1 MKFNIFKPAFS
12 LMLAF
17 LLTATIILSL
27 ELLSARAD
35 NATVTTSIRASLRS
49 GAAVF
54 PESFDR
60 NLRTGFDTWTNC
72 LVLNIATYGQKDL
85 ISALTRSNL
94 VALRDELHPCTELD
108 AKLGGSLTGG
118 SLTEIQAKVVDYW
131 RYWWGSAALLNIAIG
146 FFGLTLPFYQTTLKA
161 ITYAAILLTVCTA
174 FIRYRRAAWPFL
186 PVAVA
191 LTFGFAIP
199 LFGQSIAHAPGLI
212 IGMLFLSVYM
222 AVGIDRASLR
232 WQFLYLFFAGGLGFY
247 FDLFNGDIIATLIC
261 FALLRLLSTSASAP
275 PQISWPALLAR
286 LPITTAVV
294 HVIAA
299 YVAGAVSM
307 ALFRIALRAI
317 LLRQDLFAVVSEW
330 LAQLS
335 GYTTI
340 DLWAVWQLS
349 RHTSNQV
356 AASAPLTEKGL
367 SAAILPDWLDKFA
380 HRCCY
385 TATFP
390 YIGEHG
396 TVLLYTLCGLIYLAI
411 GTWLLWYRQK
421 FEIALT
427 DRVLPAFLIAFIIP
441 LWYSLFMLHAFIHY
455 WIMGRLLSLFFSF
468 GPSIV
473 LIIRFNLRPRP
484 VSS

>member
-35 NATVTTSIRASLRS
+35 NATVTTSIRTSLRN

-60 NLRTGFDTWTNC
+60 NLRTGIDTWTNC

-85 ISALTRSNL
+85 ISALTRSNF
-94 VALRDELHPCTELD
+94 VSLRAEPHPCTELD
-108 AKLGGSLTGG
+108 ARLGGSLTPA
-118 SLTEIQAKVVDYW
+118 QAEAVDYW

-146 FFGLTLPFYQTTLKA
+146 VFGLTLPFYQTTLKA

-222 AVGIDRASLR
+222 AAGIDRAPLR
-232 WQFLYLFFAGGLGFY
+232 WQFVYLFVAGGLGFY
-247 FDLFNGDIIATLIC
+247 FDLFDGDIIATLIC

-275 PQISWPALLAR
+275 PRISWPALLAR

-294 HVIAA
+294 HVITA

-317 LLRQDLFAVVSEW
+317 LLRQDLHHHRLVGS
-330 LAQLS
+330 
-335 GYTTI
+335 
-340 DLWAVWQLS
+340 
-349 RHTSNQV
+349 V
-356 AASAPLTEKGL
+356 AALETHQQPGCRLRT
-367 SAAILPDWLDKFA
+367 
-380 HRCCY
+380 
-385 TATFP
+385 
-390 YIGEHG
+390 
-396 TVLLYTLCGLIYLAI
+396 
-411 GTWLLWYRQK
+411 
-421 FEIALT
+421 T
-427 DRVLPAFLIAFIIP
+427 DRKGPFSRDPA
-441 LWYSLFMLHAFIHY
+441 
-455 WIMGRLLSLFFSF
+455 RLA
-468 GPSIV
+468 
-473 LIIRFNLRPRP
+473 
-484 VSS
+484 

>member
-1 MKFNIFKPAFS
+1 MKFDISKPVFS
-12 LMLAF
+12 LVLAF

-27 ELLSARAD
+27 ELLSAQAD
-35 NATVTTSIRASLRS
+35 NATVATSIRASLRS
-49 GAAVF
+49 GAAIF
-54 PESFDR
+54 PESYDR
-60 NLRTGFDTWTNC
+60 NLRTGIDTWTDC
-72 LVLNIATYGQKDL
+72 LVLNIATYGQRDL

-94 VALRDELHPCTELD
+94 VALRAELHPCTDLD
-108 AKLGGSLTGG
+108 AKLGGSLTPA
-118 SLTEIQAKVVDYW
+118 EAKVVDYW
-131 RYWWGSAALLNIAIG
+131 RYWWGSAALLNLAIG
-146 FFGLTLPFYQTTLKA
+146 FFGLALPVYQTTLKA

-191 LTFGFAIP
+191 LTFGFSIP

-222 AVGIDRASLR
+222 AAGIDRAPLR
-232 WQFLYLFFAGGLGFY
+232 WQFVFLFVAGGLGFY

-275 PQISWPALLAR
+275 PRISWPALLAR

-317 LLRQDLFAVVSEW
+317 LIRQDLFAVVSEW

-335 GYTTI
+335 GYSTAN
-340 DLWAVWQLS
+340 LWADWLS
-349 RHTSNQV
+349 RHTSNKV
-356 AASAPLTEKGL
+356 VASAPLTEKGL
-367 SAAILPDWLDKFA
+367 SAAILPDWLADTFL

-390 YIGEHG
+390 YIGELG
-396 TVLLYTLCGLIYLAI
+396 TVLLFTLCGLIYLAI
-411 GTWLLWYRQK
+411 GIWLLWHRQK

-427 DRVLPAFLIAFIIP
+427 DRVLSAFLIAFIIP
-441 LWYSLFMLHAFIHY
+441 LWYSLFMLHAFMHF
-455 WIMGRLLSLFFSF
+455 WIMGRLLSLFFSL
-468 GPSIV
+468 GPSIA
-473 LIIRFNLRPRP
+473 LIISVNLPPRP